1 MKGWSVSASKS
12 SKLVPTTEGDEPSVE
27 LDQLYRRHGAWLLT
41 FVRRRFGHDAAEDLA
56 QETYLRASRA
66 QADVRRPR
74 AFLARIATNL
84 ARDRVRREMARPIL
98 ITGDPRQ
105 AMAVSEPDQT
115 QALLLK
121 QVILGLPPRLR
132 EVFLL
137 SRFGGLTYEAI
148 AQQCGVSVK
157 TVEWRMTKALAICA
171 ARMRD

>member
-1 MKGWSVSASKS
+1 MSASKS
-12 SKLVPTTEGDEPSVE
+12 SKLVPAIDDGEPGAE

-56 QETYLRASRA
+56 QETYLHASRT
-66 QADVRRPR
+66 QAAVRRPR

-84 ARDRVRREMARPIL
+84 ARDRARREMARPTL

-105 AMAVSEPDQT
+105 AMAASEPDQAQT
-115 QALLLK
+115 LLLK

-137 SRFGGLTYEAI
+137 SRFGGLTYEEI
-148 AQQCGVSVK
+148 AKQCGVSVK

-171 ARMRD
+171 ARLRD